1 VQRVKGQ
8 MYCTVCT
15 APCNLRATVQKEATV
30 LFLRAR
36 QAAATF
42 LLPMHKYGR
51 SFLLSQDGVS
61 GVHKMTTLYNVYS
74 IAIKHMNRPLHLYM
88 LEMFTPYLFK
98 SNRRKTFQEHPN
110 DADLNI

>member
-1 VQRVKGQ
+1 VQRMKGQ

-30 LFLRAR
+30 LVLRAK

-51 SFLLSQDGVS
+51 SLFLNDNFRLLIVFKHWS
-61 GVHKMTTLYNVYS
+61 GHGT
-74 IAIKHMNRPLHLYM
+74 
-88 LEMFTPYLFK
+88 
-98 SNRRKTFQEHPN
+98 
-110 DADLNI
+110 